1 VEEGGFRTVQKLAA
15 NMSENYENAVRKQE
29 EVRQK
34 YLQSQEKV
42 KNYCNEAK
50 YLRHRTKMLCCSQLS
65 LTVKLALMQR

>member
-1 VEEGGFRTVQKLAA
+1 VEESGFRTVQKLAA

-42 KNYCNEAK
+42 KK
-50 YLRHRTKMLCCSQLS
+50 VLQ
-65 LTVKLALMQR
+65 